1 MELTSVMDL
10 KAKGQSF
17 ATTTNAYVAL
27 FFKNKNIPYKKWDII
42 VDGVNYVIDNKY
54 VIDSIIQAKPDEQ
67 RLIAE
72 TLYELDASNIDIN
85 VFLKHLAFE
94 SNCLSRI
101 INNQ

>member
-1 MELTSVMDL
+1 MELTNIMES
-10 KAKGQSF
+10 KTKGQSF
-17 ATTTNAYVAL
+17 SATTSAYLTL
-27 FFKNKNIPYKKWDII
+27 FFKNKKIPYEKWDII
-42 VDGVNYVIDNKY
+42 VDGVNHVIDNQY
-54 VIDSIIQAKPDEQ
+54 VIDSILQAEPDEQ

-72 TLYELDASNIDIN
+72 TLYELNSSDIEIN